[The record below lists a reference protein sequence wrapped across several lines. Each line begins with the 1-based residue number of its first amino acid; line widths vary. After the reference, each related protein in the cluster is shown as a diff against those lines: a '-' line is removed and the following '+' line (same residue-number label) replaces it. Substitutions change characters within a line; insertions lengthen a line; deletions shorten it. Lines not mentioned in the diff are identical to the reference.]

1 VNQIYA
7 KSGKFHGVVLP
18 PSPVKKE
25 RKNAPKLLSL
35 GAKHNRPE
43 KSREK
48 KSRCIRAKLIITFS
62 SIFLFKNTLH
72 FFHNGLHEC
81 VFLHFFA

>member
-1 VNQIYA
+1 MWTKPNVNQIYA

-48 KSRCIRAKLIITFS
+48 KI
-62 SIFLFKNTLH
+62 
-72 FFHNGLHEC
+72 
-81 VFLHFFA
+81 